1 MGGNTAIQR
10 VFCPLCCNACSSR
23 AVEWDVAAP
32 QPHGAADY
40 GSAYAVFVSVFFCG
54 AIQLLLFFFFL
65 WRVQINCFGK
75 LSSLGNTVNPCDTCI
90 ISITVRLLLAPRFT
104 SVLPPSPLNPA
115 FFIRFLCGI
124 FGEILESETGAW
136 CLFVGCIKTLSFLV
150 RFSDVFQCSS
160 ETGCVLPLS
169 CLTAEW
175 MCIFIVYLLLALHA
189 GPHSHSFSCCT
200 KWLVF
205 LFPICTC

>member
-1 MGGNTAIQR
+1 MGIFHLHLCLNGRSFGDRKLENFRNKFCSFWSEEVDVNAPSFTSWILLMGGNTAIQR

-23 AVEWDVAAP
+23 AVERDVAAP
-32 QPHGAADY
+32 QPHGVADY
-40 GSAYAVFVSVFFCG
+40 GAAYAVFVFVFFFVARYNYYC
-54 AIQLLLFFFFL
+54 FFFFL

-124 FGEILESETGAW
+124 FGEILESETGA
-136 CLFVGCIKTLSFLV
+136 
-150 RFSDVFQCSS
+150 
-160 ETGCVLPLS
+160 
-169 CLTAEW
+169 
-175 MCIFIVYLLLALHA
+175 
-189 GPHSHSFSCCT
+189 
-200 KWLVF
+200 
-205 LFPICTC
+205 